1 MAEENLKRSVNFVE
15 AVSIVIGGVI
25 GSGIFLKPGIVFNNA
40 GSMGMGI
47 LAWVVGG
54 MITLASALTIAEIAS
69 AIPKTG
75 GLYAYLEDLYGEIW
89 GFLLGWVQTV
99 ISYPASGAALAIA
112 FSTFATFFIPLT
124 GLQQKVLAV
133 GILLF
138 VIVMNIFAT
147 KFGGIIQT
155 ISTVGKLIPIVALIV
170 AGLLRGGVNQWGF
183 ERVTTTG
190 AGLGAAILGTLWA
203 YDGWISVTNMAG
215 ELKNP
220 IRDLPRSIVLGV
232 ASVIGVYALFN
243 YAIAKTLPLQQIVEA
258 ERPASEVAIA
268 LFGGGGAAFIT
279 VGILISVFGAMNS
292 YLMTGAR
299 VPFAM
304 AERGHLPYSHFL
316 GKTHPYFQTP
326 ANALM
331 VEAVLAILYIFTGTF
346 NTLTDLIVFVLW
358 IFFVM
363 GVYGVFILRRKVE
376 PDKRPYQ
383 TPLYPITP
391 IVGLIGGGY
400 ILYST
405 VVSTPGNS
413 LIGVLIT
420 GLGLP
425 IFYYHKGQTNLQ
437 RRAKDKR

>member
-1 MAEENLKRSVNFVE
+1 MAEERLKRSVNFVE

-25 GSGIFLKPGIVFNNA
+25 GSGIFLKPGIVFQHA
-40 GSMGMGI
+40 GSVGMGV
-47 LAWVVGG
+47 LAWVIGG
-54 MITLASALTIAEIAS
+54 IITLASALTIAEIAA
-69 AIPKTG
+69 AIPRTG
-75 GLYAYLEDLYGEIW
+75 GLYAYLEDLYGDIW

-112 FSTFATFFIPLT
+112 FSTFATFFVPLT
-124 GLQQKVLAV
+124 ALQQKILAV
-133 GILLF
+133 AILLF
-138 VIVMNIFAT
+138 VIIMNIFAT
-147 KFGGIIQT
+147 KLGGMIQT
-155 ISTVGKLIPIVALIV
+155 VATVGKLIPIVILIA
-170 AGLLRGGVNQWGF
+170 AGLMRGEVQQGGF
-183 ERVTTTG
+183 APLTTAG
-190 AGLGAAILGTLWA
+190 AGFGAALLGTLWA
-203 YDGWISVTNMAG
+203 YDGWISVSNMAE

-243 YAIAKTLPLQQIVEA
+243 YAVAKTLPLLQIIAA
-258 ERPASEVAIA
+258 ERPASEVAVA
-268 LFGGGGAAFIT
+268 LFGTGGAAFIT
-279 VGILISVFGAMNS
+279 AGILISVFGAMNS

-304 AERGHLPYSHFL
+304 AERNQLPYSHVL
-316 GKTHPYFQTP
+316 GKTHQTFQTP

-331 VEAVLAILYIFTGTF
+331 AEALLAILYIISGTF

-363 GVYGVFILRRKVE
+363 GVYGVFLLRKKVGPE
-376 PDKRPYQ
+376 KRPHQ

-391 IVGLIGGGY
+391 MIGLLGGVY

-405 VVSTPGNS
+405 VVGAPGNTV
-413 LIGVLIT
+413 IGILIT

-425 IFYYHKGQTNLQ
+425 IYYYRKGKG
-437 RRAKDKR
+437 RAEKGDSEG